1 MKPHLPAPLRR
12 ALMAALI
19 TIAPTLGSSSLSAL
33 GWLSLGTLLSA
44 PAASA
49 AETNAGNIDTTE
61 AVTLNADT
69 DYRFNHDAQ
78 GHSHLYN
85 GGLNI
90 GTHNLALYTTFNH
103 AAHVMVNGLSGDA
116 GSNIYLY
123 RGVDANNQ
131 GYTDSFMLL
140 YLKGQGS
147 YSGTIHVG
155 SKADGS
161 IPDATAPTLLMLG
174 SGSIGQSAGIEL
186 KSGNKTDNILALTG
200 DVTIGSLTAEQGKI
214 SSIDTA
220 AFTDD
225 ALKVV
230 SKDNPKTNPTLTSA
244 SLTAAAA
251 PYKLTLSGNSSI
263 SNAVI
268 DATLVVSS
276 GVTLTLGGTITLNN
290 PIENSGTITLA
301 DNFDF
306 TKLTPDLTNPSSYY
320 LTTPGSTGSVTGLKE
335 GYSYNVATGLLSV
348 ITSTYL
354 IHSGQSQSIA
364 DLAQAQG
371 ADNFAQLS
379 VIVDGGTLTIGTDQ
393 GSIITG
399 DSNNYQNLELSN
411 KNLSF
416 RSGTLHLA
424 GGATVSAAPTLE
436 NGATITLLVSGT
448 DNHWTKD
455 ATITSA
461 QGVSSI
467 TLEEGAELTVDEV
480 LKADGSGT
488 YQYSPFYANAN
499 TDFSITVGQNATLT
513 SGNLWGW
520 VTGAAATTSHPITIE
535 EGGTWHIT
543 GLKEGALFLN
553 QTSIRLQGGTI
564 RLDDGTKFHSE
575 RGNNSIETLAEAT
588 QSSLI
593 TGGSI
598 NLNNRPLTITTNKWQ
613 GNDGSAADLLIEST
627 ITGGQSLTKA
637 GDGTLRL
644 TGANTNTG
652 AVNINA
658 GTLVSASE
666 SALGTGAV
674 SIASGATLALE
685 SNLTIAGALD
695 LKDGATVA
703 WLDDAILNL
712 TGAVT
717 VGGKLSIDLSGIT
730 TEGSSTLL
738 TFATAP
744 TGLDLGSIDVTY
756 ADGYSG
762 SLSLNGN
769 SIQLTLEST
778 GLLFWR
784 GDSSGSG
791 IWTASDSS
799 NFAGSA
805 TGTAGSATFTNGSNI
820 AFAKDSSPAVTLSG
834 NLRVGN
840 LIVQKNA
847 QVTLSVDGDNTASL
861 SAGSISLADGATLSK
876 DGSGRLN
883 LSRNFLDNPLDL
895 RAGTLG
901 ISDTLSEDVNL
912 SNLSAAAGST
922 LALSFTGG
930 SGNTLTLDKSRFSGG
945 ISLESGRLS
954 TAQQSGRTYSI
965 SSGAELSLSNYN
977 PATASTISGQG
988 TLALT
993 LDQSNGSNALTFGS
1007 DWSGTVRLSG
1017 TASGITLSGSGK
1029 TFGNANSALE
1039 ISGLTGSIATDAAIT
1054 QNLTLSK
1061 PGADTPAWHISS
1073 PEQNSTLS
1081 ISGSLSGSGD
1091 LQADATGNGSLTLNL
1106 SGDISHYSGLISIST
1121 GSQTSALNLSGSGDI
1136 AASISAGAGEGSG
1149 TPLAVSISAEDR
1161 RTLLG
1166 SLSGNA
1172 RLDKQGSGNLSLGS
1186 ANTYSGGTTISA
1198 GTLSTG
1204 HSQALGSGSVSV
1216 KSGAGLL
1223 IDGTLSIGGDLSMQ
1237 SGSTLTLNQRNA
1249 LSIAGNTTLSGITLD
1264 VSNISLLPGRRLT
1277 LATAEGSS
1285 QEQNLGSITINGA
1298 EDATLEWSGNKLV
1311 LTGGGSAA
1319 ADLYTRSATTANA
1332 RTGGHIADAIYNRLD
1347 PQYNTPDSQLATLL
1361 DALDAD
1367 LLSGNT
1373 AALNS
1378 KLASLSGS
1386 AAAGLGLALADDMQ
1400 RQLSAIRNRMS
1411 SMGVSDQYVNPDMP
1425 YFNAWINAEGNY
1437 RELNGHGSLP
1447 GYTLSSW
1454 GGTLGADADISPSL
1468 TCGLAFTAMYGDYS
1482 SDDEGSADGDL
1493 NTWYLTAFARYSP
1506 SAWTHNF
1513 IASFGLADSSLKRHI
1528 ALGETTCGTDG
1539 SANGLGIGFMYEVGY
1554 TIPLDEDAT
1563 TCLQPILNA
1572 SYAYTA
1578 LDAYTEHGSELALRY
1593 GDQKLHRF
1601 TLGAGLRA
1609 QTLIGENIYNR
1620 SSLLEGRLLAKFDL
1634 GDRHSSLS
1642 SSLAMLPGSGGRIR
1656 SAEYGVCGVEA
1667 GVGLSIPLGQSSG
1680 NLFVDG
1686 SVELRA
1692 DYSNL
1697 NATVGW
1703 RINF

>member
-33 GWLSLGTLLSA
+33 GCLSLSALLSA
-44 PAASA
+44 PAAHA
-49 AETNAGNIDTTE
+49 AETNAGNIDTTDP
-61 AVTLNADT
+61 VTLNADT

-90 GTHNLALYTTFNH
+90 GTHNLGLYTTFNH
-103 AAHVMVNGLSGDA
+103 AAHVMVNGLSGDT

-155 SKADGS
+155 VKADGS
-161 IPDATAPTLLMLG
+161 IPASTAPSLLILG
-174 SGSIGQSAGIEL
+174 SDSIGQSANIEL
-186 KSGNKTDNILALTG
+186 KSGNKTDNLIALTG
-200 DVTIGSLTAEQGKI
+200 NITIGRLTAEQGKI
-214 SSIDTA
+214 SSIDPA

-225 ALKVV
+225 ALKIV

-251 PYKLTLSGNSSI
+251 PYKLTLTGNSSI
-263 SNAVI
+263 SNTVI

-276 GVTLTLGGTITLNN
+276 GVTLTLDGTVTLNN

-301 DNFDF
+301 ESFDF
-306 TKLTPDLTNPSSYY
+306 TKLTPDLTTPNSYY
-320 LTTPGSTGSVTGLKE
+320 LTTPGSTGSVTGLKN
-335 GYSYNVATGLLSV
+335 GYSYNAATGLLSV
-348 ITSTYL
+348 ISTTYL

-364 DLAQAQG
+364 DLAAAQG
-371 ADNFAQLS
+371 EDNFAQLS
-379 VIVDGGTLTIGTDQ
+379 VIVDGGTLTIGSDQ
-393 GSIITG
+393 GSLVTG

-411 KNLSF
+411 KNVSF

-424 GGATVSAAPTLE
+424 GNATISTAPVLE
-436 NGATITLLVSGT
+436 NGATINLLVSGT
-448 DNHWTKD
+448 GNHWSKD
-455 ATITSA
+455 ATINSA

-467 TLEEGAELTVDEV
+467 TLEEGAELIVDEV
-480 LKADGSGT
+480 PKADGTGT
-488 YQYSPFYANAN
+488 YQYSPFYASAN

-520 VTGAAATTSHPITIE
+520 VTGTAATTSHPITIE

-543 GLKEGALFLN
+543 GLQEGALFLN
-553 QTSIRLQGGTI
+553 QTSIRLKGGTI
-564 RLDDGTKFHSE
+564 RIDDGAKIHSE
-575 RGNNSIETLAEAT
+575 RANNSIETLADAT
-588 QSSLI
+588 RGSLI

-598 NLNNRPLTITTNKWQ
+598 NLNNLALTITTNKWQ
-613 GNDGSAADLLIEST
+613 GNDGSAADLQIEST

-644 TGANTNTG
+644 TGSNTNTG

-658 GTLVSASE
+658 GTIISASA

-674 SIASGATLALE
+674 TIAGGATLALE
-685 SNLTIAGALD
+685 GNLTIAGALD
-695 LKDGATVA
+695 LKDGAGLT
-703 WLDDAILNL
+703 WLSDATLNL
-712 TGAVT
+712 TGAAT
-717 VGGKLSIDLSGIT
+717 IGGKLSIDLSGIT
-730 TEGSSTLL
+730 TEGNSTLL
-738 TFATAP
+738 TFATTP
-744 TGLDLGSIDVTY
+744 TGLNLDSIDVTY
-756 ADGYSG
+756 ADGYNG
-762 SLSLNGN
+762 TLSLNGN
-769 SIQLTLEST
+769 SIQLTLESA

-784 GDSSGSG
+784 GDGSG
-791 IWTASDSS
+791 TWTANDSS
-799 NFAGSA
+799 NFADSS
-805 TGTAGSATFTNGSNI
+805 TGTPGSSTFTNGSNV

-834 NLRVGN
+834 NLRVGK

-847 QVTLSVDGDNTASL
+847 QVTLSVDGDNTAAL
-861 SAGSISLADGATLSK
+861 SAGSIDLAEGATLSK

-883 LSRNFLDNPLDL
+883 LSRNFLDTPLEL

-901 ISDTLSEDVNL
+901 ISETLSGAIDL
-912 SNLSAAAGST
+912 STLSGATGST
-922 LALSFTGG
+922 LALSCT
-930 SGNTLTLDKSRFSGG
+930 SDSSNTLILDNSRFGG
-945 ISLESGRLS
+945 NLSLESGRLS
-954 TAQQSGRTYSI
+954 TDQQSGRRYGI

-977 PATASTISGQG
+977 PATDSTISGQG

-993 LDQSNGSNALTFGS
+993 LEQSDGSNALTFDS

-1017 TASGITLSGSGK
+1017 TTNGITLSGSGK
-1029 TFGNANSALE
+1029 TFGNSNSALE
-1039 ISGLTGSIATDAAIT
+1039 IRGLTGSIASDAAIT
-1054 QNLTLSK
+1054 QNLTLSN
-1061 PGADTPAWHISS
+1061 PGADTPAWQISS
-1073 PEQNSTLS
+1073 PEQNSALS

-1091 LQADATGNGSLTLNL
+1091 LQANASGNGSLTLNL
-1106 SGDISHYSGLISIST
+1106 SGDISRYSGLISIT
-1121 GSQTSALNLSGSGDI
+1121 IGSQASALNLSGSGDI
-1136 AASISAGAGEGSG
+1136 AASISATGGNSSG
-1149 TPLAVSISAEDR
+1149 TPLAVSISAENQ

-1172 RLDKQGSGNLSLGS
+1172 RLDKQGSGTLSLSS

-1198 GTLSTG
+1198 GTLSTA
-1204 HSQALGSGSVSV
+1204 HNQALGSGSVSV
-1216 KSGAGLL
+1216 MSGATLL

-1237 SGSTLTLNQRNA
+1237 SGATLTLNRRNA
-1249 LSIAGNTTLSGITLD
+1249 LNIVGNTSLSGITLD

-1277 LATAEGSS
+1277 LATAEGSN

-1298 EDATLEWSGNKLV
+1298 EGATLEWKGNQLV

-1319 ADLYTRSATTANA
+1319 TDLYTRAATTGNA
-1332 RTGGHIADAIYNRLD
+1332 RTGGLIADAIYNRLD
-1347 PQYNTPDSQLATLL
+1347 PQYNAPDSQLAALL
-1361 DALDAD
+1361 DTLDAD

-1373 AALNS
+1373 GALNS
-1378 KLASLSGS
+1378 KLSSLSGS
-1386 AAAGLGLALADDMQ
+1386 SAAGLGLALADDMQ

-1411 SMGVSDQYVNPDMP
+1411 SMGVSDQYINPDMP
-1425 YFNAWINAEGNY
+1425 YFNAWVNAEGNY
-1437 RELNGHGSLP
+1437 RELNGHGGLP

-1454 GGTLGADADISPSL
+1454 GGTVGADADISPSL
-1468 TCGLAFTAMYGDYS
+1468 TFGLAFTAMYGDYS
-1482 SDDEGSADGDL
+1482 SDDEGSGDGDL
-1493 NTWYLTAFARYSP
+1493 NTWYISAFARYSP

-1528 ALGETTCGTDG
+1528 ALGENAYGTEG
-1539 SANGLGIGFMYEVGY
+1539 SANGLGIGLMYEVGY

-1667 GVGLSIPLGQSSG
+1667 GVGLSVPLGRSSG
-1680 NLFVDG
+1680 NLFIDG
-1686 SVELRA
+1686 SVELRSN
-1692 DYSNL
+1692 YSNL